1 MTPVWPLFDLRL
13 RTANLELRLPTQDEA
28 LALTAEAPVDLETDP
43 SWPAVDGADQPIA
56 TSVLQWYWRALG
68 TWKAEHWRLPLAV
81 WFEGRAIGF
90 QEIEAERFNRL
101 RTVDTSS
108 WLVDELR
115 GRGLG
120 QEMRA
125 AVLGLAFDHLG
136 ADFAV
141 SSAWAS
147 NGSSLGVSSA
157 LGYEKNGWVLHEH
170 HDRTDRMQR
179 VVLGRDRWDSSR
191 WPVSIENLAP
201 CLPWFAAT

>member
-28 LALTAEAPVDLETDP
+28 LALTAEAPADLETDP
-43 SWPAVDGADQPIA
+43 SWPAVG
-56 TSVLQWYWRALG
+56 
-68 TWKAEHWRLPLAV
+68 
-81 WFEGRAIGF
+81 
-90 QEIEAERFNRL
+90 ERFSRL

-108 WLVDELR
+108 WLVQELR

-147 NGSSLGVSSA
+147 NGSSLGVSFA
-157 LGYEKNGWVLHEH
+157 LGYENNGWVLHEH

-179 VVLGRDRWDSSR
+179 VVLGRDQWDSSR